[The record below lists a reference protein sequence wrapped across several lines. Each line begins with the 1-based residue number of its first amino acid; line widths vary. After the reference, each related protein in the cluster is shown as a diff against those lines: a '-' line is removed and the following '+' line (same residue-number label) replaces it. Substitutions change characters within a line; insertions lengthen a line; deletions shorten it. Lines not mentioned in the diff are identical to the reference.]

1 MKTAIKTMM
10 IGVAACAFAA
20 PAFAYTINGVIPP
33 AAPPKPVV
41 IHLHQPIPPNGKF
54 LFRFFAPKVNAGVA
68 YSLDFCIGPAF
79 NPCGLPTST
88 DVTVPA
94 GQQRLLTIDTSV
106 FAHNILVV
114 GQGTKKPVPYSV
126 TVEYIP

>member
-1 MKTAIKTMM
+1 MKSAIKTTM

-20 PAFAYTINGVIPP
+20 PAFAYTIGGVIPP
-33 AAPPKPVV
+33 SAPTKPVV
-41 IHLHQPIPPNGKF
+41 IHLHQPIPPGKI
-54 LFRFFAPKVNAGVA
+54 LFRFYAPKVNAGTP
-68 YSLDFCIGPAF
+68 YSLDFCIGPSF

-94 GQQRLLTIDTSV
+94 GQQRLLIVDVNV

-114 GQGTKKPVPYSV
+114 EQGTKKPVPYSV